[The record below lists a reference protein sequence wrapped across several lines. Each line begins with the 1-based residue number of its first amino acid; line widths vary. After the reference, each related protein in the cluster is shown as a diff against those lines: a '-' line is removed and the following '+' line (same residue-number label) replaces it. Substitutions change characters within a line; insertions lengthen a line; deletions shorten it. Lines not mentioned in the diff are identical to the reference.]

1 MNIDNDDDGDND
13 DNGDADDV
21 KTCRDLDECSLGNP
35 CVEGECHNLEG
46 GYRWSTLLYLSVCL
60 SVGMILVIIEELAT
74 MILENLLIRI

>member
-1 MNIDNDDDGDND
+1 MMMMVIMMIGGDG

-46 GYRWSTLLYLSVCL
+46 GYRFSTLLYLSLCWNDPYD
-60 SVGMILVIIEELAT
+60 IWRARH
-74 MILENLLIRI
+74 NDP